1 MASARTIMTS
11 TGPKSTHC
19 SPHMYSAPL
28 KCFVVHSD
36 KRYPVS
42 KSFFTH
48 PSKCSSSSFSITW
61 PYLSV
66 PAQSHRSAVTYSSR
80 IRAPTLGIVAASGT
94 LFGAALSRFSLVHGW
109 PCTRTCRVLSRGR
122 RRIVFK
128 SGYGTHFS
136 RSPNIAF
143 RCSYVLCWY
152 LSMYWLGRSG
162 STWKLGKLP
171 VIVKVS

>member
-1 MASARTIMTS
+1 MVSARTIMTS
-11 TGPKSTHC
+11 TGPRSTHGP
-19 SPHMYSAPL
+19 PHVYSAPL
-28 KCFVVHSD
+28 KCFVAHSD

-48 PSKCSSSSFSITW
+48 SSKCYSSSFSITW
-61 PYLSV
+61 PFLSA

-94 LFGAALSRFSLVHGW
+94 LYGAALSRFSLVHGW

-128 SGYGTHFS
+128 GKYGTLFC
-136 RSPNIAF
+136 RLPNIAF
-143 RCSYVLCWY
+143 RYSYVLYWC
-152 LSMYWLGRSG
+152 LSTYWLGRSG
-162 STWKLGKLP
+162 STW
-171 VIVKVS
+171 

>member
-11 TGPKSTHC
+11 TGPKSTHFP
-19 SPHMYSAPL
+19 PHVYSAPL

-61 PYLSV
+61 PFLSAPVRLHLLSV
-66 PAQSHRSAVTYSSR
+66 AHPSR
-80 IRAPTLGIVAASGT
+80 IRARTLHILAQYGIS
-94 LFGAALSRFSLVHGW
+94 FGAVLPPFFRVLGW
-109 PCTRTCRVLSRGR
+109 LFIRICLALSRGR

-128 SGYGTHFS
+128 GGYGTHFS

-143 RCSYVLCWY
+143 RYSYVLYWY
-152 LSMYWLGRSG
+152 LSTYWLGRSG
-162 STWKLGKLP
+162 RT
-171 VIVKVS
+171 